1 MKLCCNRDS
10 SCVTLP
16 CIVQAQP
23 KRVWIILWTIEI
35 TTFNFTADFG
45 FPYYGVQGCANLF
58 LAPVFL
64 AAAPSYVFFYT
75 CLASPETACK
85 VILFVATLWPWAA
98 SYHRHNIFDLLYHPH
113 NHQERHHNF
122 YHLYHPCI
130 IIVVSY
136 LYQYFIV
143 IITWLWFLAGFQ
155 RPWQDQRLSSS
166 L

>member
-1 MKLCCNRDS
+1 MFGLLTIDEGPLLSMTAGRATSAGLAVLTSWNTEFARSPRMCGEIVMQPIFKL
-10 SCVTLP
+10 

-85 VILFVATLWPWAA
+85 VNLFMATLWPWAGSLA
-98 SYHRHNIFDLLYHPH
+98 YHCHKIFDLLYHPH
-113 NHQERHHNF
+113 NHQ
-122 YHLYHPCI
+122 
-130 IIVVSY
+130 
-136 LYQYFIV
+136 
-143 IITWLWFLAGFQ
+143 
-155 RPWQDQRLSSS
+155 
-166 L
+166 